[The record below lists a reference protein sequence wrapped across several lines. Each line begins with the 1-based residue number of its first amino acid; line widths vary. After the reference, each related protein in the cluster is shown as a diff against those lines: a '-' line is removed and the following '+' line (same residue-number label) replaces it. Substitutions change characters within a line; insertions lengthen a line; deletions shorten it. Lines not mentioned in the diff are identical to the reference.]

1 MEKVIH
7 NRKERPIL
15 AALFIFSSDK
25 PKAALPDV
33 VIAGD
38 SRFDKIIENKKVGTT
53 NVRASN

>member
-1 MEKVIH
+1 M
-7 NRKERPIL
+7 

-33 VIAGD
+33 AIAGD

-53 NVRASN
+53 NVRASKLK